1 MTTPTED
8 YGRLGRI
15 GVGVPQANPT
25 VEPELAVLLPDQVT
39 MHVTRLNSDAPEP
52 RDRFMAYFYDL
63 PETLARYDT
72 LKLKAYGFACTASS
86 YLLGDEEERRLVDQ
100 IESRFETE
108 ILTGGAMITSALRHL
123 GAERIAIGAP
133 YPAWLSEASHQYWQA
148 AGFSVADDVRVDI
161 GSSDTRKIYEITAQS
176 ATDHLRSL
184 KDADCDCVVITGTGM
199 PSLKAIDALK
209 SEIKVP
215 IISTNMSLAWGLCR
229 SLGLET
235 VLDDS
240 GHPLI
245 DGWQSRLCRL

>member
-1 MTTPTED
+1 MTTSTED
-8 YGRLGRI
+8 YGRLGRVGI
-15 GVGVPQANPT
+15 GVPQANPT
-25 VEPELAVLLPDQVT
+25 VEPELSVLLPDRVT

-86 YLLGDEEERRLVDQ
+86 YLMGDEEERRLLDQ
-100 IESRFETE
+100 FERQFDTE
-108 ILTGGAMITSALRHL
+108 ILTGGAMITAALRHL
-123 GAERIAIGAP
+123 GAKRIAIGAP
-133 YPAWLSEASHQYWQA
+133 YPAWLSDASHQYWEA

-184 KDADCDCVVITGTGM
+184 HDVECDCVVITGTGM
-199 PSLKAIDALK
+199 PSLKAIHALK
-209 SEIKVP
+209 DEINVP

-235 VLDDS
+235 ASEGS

-245 DGWQSRLCRL
+245 GGWQSRLERL